1 MASDWVYVFLR
12 RLFWPLFANMTVVI
26 YKPKVYNVSKHR
38 ERRTEPRLQNI
49 WHKTFGENPTAV
61 FWDIRADKKIHSLQ
75 YSAPVCQ
82 KVQLQNTC
90 NICSYYLRI
99 SAHRLQRI
107 SESVDVCVSY
117 KQPKS
122 AHFWD
127 SVWSQCSENVNALF
141 VVYRVRLPV
150 SMPKN
155 DIGVWSILKQCVG
168 KVNSEWIFHWHRALH
183 PAVQNCVNLRTS
195 SISTVRL
202 TCLLSGW
209 L

>member
-1 MASDWVYVFLR
+1 MKQDNR
-12 RLFWPLFANMTVVI
+12 KHQTPPRTVL
-26 YKPKVYNVSKHR
+26 PKWRVTEYTSFCVACFGHYLQTWLSSSTSRKCITYRTPR
-38 ERRTEPRLQNI
+38 EEDRATSTEHLAQNI
-49 WHKTFGENPTAV
+49 WWKSDCG

-107 SESVDVCVSY
+107 SEPVDVCVSY

-141 VVYRVRLPV
+141 
-150 SMPKN
+150 M
-155 DIGVWSILKQCVG
+155 
-168 KVNSEWIFHWHRALH
+168 
-183 PAVQNCVNLRTS
+183 
-195 SISTVRL
+195 
-202 TCLLSGW
+202 CL
-209 L
+209 